1 MKKLL
6 IAALMIALCAAF
18 AACGGGEGAVLNPD
32 ADKEGVTDE
41 SWVKDV
47 WDSAVQD
54 MLDKGYATED
64 PDEGVIFEC
73 AVNGEIMLSEEGKA
87 ALTADNYL
95 LDEGKVIWGSEYAT
109 QSATAEPR
117 VDTCAE
123 PPEGQEETWPHYV
136 STYADSSTKPD
147 VFADTRG
154 QCKYL
159 ILMTA
164 LCYNVA
170 HDYYMGPCDRLD
182 IVTYVFV
189 IDAVNKEVVHAHFI
203 NSDSPGA
210 VASSYMGKIYEENAR
225 HYMNTLYD

>member
-1 MKKLL
+1 MKKLFIAALL
-6 IAALMIALCAAF
+6 IAACVAF
-18 AACGGGEGAVLNPD
+18 AGCGGGEGAVLNPD
-32 ADKEGVTDE
+32 ADKEGVTDD

-54 MLDKGYATED
+54 MIDKGYATED
-64 PDEGVIFEC
+64 PDDGVIFTC
-73 AVNGEIMLSEEGKA
+73 VNNGAIDLSEEGKA
-87 ALTADNYL
+87 ALTAEDPKI
-95 LDEGKVIWGSEYAT
+95 DGKVIWGSLYAT
-109 QSATAEPR
+109 QSETKAPT
-117 VDTCAE
+117 VDPCAE

-136 STYADSSTKPD
+136 STYADSSVKPE

-225 HYMNTLYD
+225 HYMNTLCD

>member
-6 IAALMIALCAAF
+6 IAALMIAACVVF
-18 AACGGGEGAVLNPD
+18 AGCGGGEGAVLNPD
-32 ADKEGVTDE
+32 ADKEGVTDD

-54 MLDKGYATED
+54 MLDKGYAKED
-64 PDEGVIFEC
+64 PDDGVIFVC
-73 AVNGEIMLSEEGKA
+73 VNNGEIDLSEEGKT
-87 ALTADNYL
+87 ALTSEDFKI
-95 LDEGKVIWGSEYAT
+95 DGKVIWGSEYAT
-109 QSATAEPR
+109 MSETSEPR
-117 VDTCAE
+117 VDTSAS
-123 PPEGQEETWPHYV
+123 PPEGQEETFPHYV
-136 STYADSSTKPD
+136 SSYADESTKPE

-170 HDYYMGPCDRLD
+170 HEYYIGPLDRLD

-189 IDAVNKEVVHAHFI
+189 IDAVNKEVVHIQFI

-225 HYMNTLYD
+225 HYMNSLCH